1 MKAQISIEF
10 MIGVMF
16 LLVVYIAAISGFS
29 TFANTNII
37 QDEAAKQVCYTVSSA
52 ISSADI
58 GGSGFSMNESIPY
71 KIGTSYEYSVTVL
84 NKSNV
89 DIDWPNGF
97 FSCSMVTQNVTII
110 TMYAGKFSLN
120 NVNGTV
126 YISTINTDKL
136 SYNLSETVHTNGIYF
151 FNNVSLKV
159 YNNGV
164 LVLGY
169 PITIQSMNNN
179 FSYNF
184 VPTIAGHYTIKVN
197 DITMVTFYAERE
209 FDVI

>member
-10 MIGVMF
+10 MIGIMF
-16 LLVVYIAAISGFS
+16 LLVIYIAALSGFN

-37 QDEAAKQVCYTVSSA
+37 QNEAAKQVCYTVSSA

-71 KIGTSYEYSVTVL
+71 SIGASYDYSLSVL
-84 NKSNV
+84 NKSVV
-89 DIDWPNGF
+89 DINWPNGF
-97 FSCSMVTQNVTII
+97 FSCSMITQNITSI

-120 NVNGTV
+120 NINGTV
-126 YISTINTDKL
+126 YISSVYTDKL
-136 SYNLSETVHTNGIYF
+136 VYNISETVHTNGTYF
-151 FNNVSLKV
+151 FNNVSLV
-159 YNNGV
+159 IYNNGT
-164 LVLGY
+164 LVSGY
-169 PITIQSMNNN
+169 PVTIQIVNNS

-184 VPTIAGHYTIKVN
+184 VSTVAGHYTIKVN
-197 DITMVTFYAERE
+197 DINKTTFYAERE